1 MQQDAHKTNTQ
12 LLDEL
17 RELRRRNIELEI
29 SLANSKEAETNLRAV
44 SETSLDAVIISD
56 QDGNIIFWNKTAT
69 EIFGYEKEE
78 VLVIQSRC

>member
-17 RELRRRNIELEI
+17 RELRQRNIELET
-29 SLANSKEAETNLRAV
+29 SLANSKEAEEHLRAV
-44 SETSLDAVIISD
+44 SETALDAVIISD

-69 EIFGYEKEE
+69 EIFGYEKGR
-78 VLVIQSRC
+78 STG